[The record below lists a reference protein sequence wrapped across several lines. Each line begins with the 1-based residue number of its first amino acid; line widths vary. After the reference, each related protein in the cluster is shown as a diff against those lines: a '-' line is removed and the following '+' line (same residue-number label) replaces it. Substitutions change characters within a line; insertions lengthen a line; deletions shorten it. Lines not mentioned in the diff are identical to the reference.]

1 MGYISLFDSFK
12 YISEVGIAC
21 PIQKFV
27 FTIKRK
33 ILISI
38 LKTLVSRTLINKY
51 TSDEYVLSISV
62 NQIRYELKQIK
73 K

>member
-33 ILISI
+33 ILISE
-38 LKTLVSRTLINKY
+38 NKVHDKIWY
-51 TSDEYVLSISV
+51 I
-62 NQIRYELKQIK
+62 I
-73 K
+73 